1 MAEFRFYCLNDQ
13 DHIVL
18 GETLDVLDLEAA
30 IQAAYQACHDH
41 PRFSSSRIE
50 VWQGDQPAL
59 LKLRSAIVL
68 TLACGVG
75 IGAARFTV
83 GP

>member
-1 MAEFRFYCLNDQ
+1 VAEVRFYCLNDQ

-50 VWQGDQPAL
+50 VWQGDRRL
-59 LKLRSAIVL
+59 YSS
-68 TLACGVG
+68 
-75 IGAARFTV
+75 
-83 GP
+83 